1 MQTRLRSL
9 AAATSL
15 GVAAAAVSIL
25 ASTPTSSAQGTAS
38 CPEHE
43 SKVAVF
49 NNGKKGSTITAYK
62 KASVTSGKQAAIRT
76 GINVYG
82 RVVFAVL
89 GEEGD
94 FFKVSVPARPNG
106 SVGYIKKSEVVTYV
120 TPFKMVIAVR
130 SRNMK
135 VFECGKEIMSASV
148 AVGTPKAQTPTGTF
162 FLVDLVRPKRGPNGP
177 YGPYAFGISG
187 YSNVFQRFGGGDG
200 RIGIHGTNQPSSIG
214 QAISSGCIRL
224 DNANMTKIAKT
235 LFLGTPVII
244 TGD

>member
-1 MQTRLRSL
+1 MQLRLRSL

-15 GVAAAAVSIL
+15 GIVAASVSVAVAPGAL
-25 ASTPTSSAQGTAS
+25 AQGATS

-49 NNGKKGSTITAYK
+49 NNGKKGSTIVAYK
-62 KASVTSGKQAAIRT
+62 AASTTSARQASIRT
-76 GINVYG
+76 GISVYG
-82 RVVFAVL
+82 RVVFSVI
-89 GEEGD
+89 GDEGD
-94 FFKVSVPARPNG
+94 FFKVALPARPNG
-106 SVGYIKKSEVVTYV
+106 SVGYIKKSEVVTYT
-120 TPFKMVIAVR
+120 TPYKMVIAIQSKR
-130 SRNMK
+130 LT
-135 VFECGKEIMSASV
+135 VFECGKEIMNAPV
-148 AVGTPKAQTPTGTF
+148 AVGTPKAQTPRGNF

-187 YSNVFQRFGGGDG
+187 YSNVYQRFGGGDG

-214 QAISSGCIRL
+214 KAVSSGCIRL

-235 LFLGTPVII
+235 LYLGTPVII